1 VQVKNNIGTPSEMV
15 KNGFY
20 RTVVLLSRFIY
31 LFCVQKRGKN
41 PLLFCM
47 HKHTVC
53 CQVIFSVVVV

>member
-1 VQVKNNIGTPSEMV
+1 MGFIELLFFYQELFICFVFKNEE
-15 KNGFY
+15 
-20 RTVVLLSRFIY
+20 
-31 LFCVQKRGKN
+31 KN